1 MTTKLLIAL
10 VVIPL
15 LAYAGLCGLM
25 YAKQRE
31 LTYFAGFTR
40 VDASQTDFELHRDDV
55 VLRGWRVNPGRR
67 HALIYFGGNAESIQ
81 HMRGHL
87 AEWVPGH
94 SQYLLAYRGY
104 GASEGRPE
112 EALLFADALALYDH
126 VASEPGTE
134 TISVIGRSLGS
145 GVASYLASQ
154 RPVHRLVLITPF
166 DSLAGVAS
174 HHYPWLPVNRLIKD
188 RYDSDRHMADYRG
201 PVLIVRAGRDRVIPE
216 DSTARLAVALPVP
229 PTLLVLPAADH
240 DSALADPAEGRPVS
254 AFLTD

>member
-31 LTYFAGFTR
+31 LTYFGGFTR
-40 VDASQTDFELHRDDV
+40 VDASQTDFELRRDDV
-55 VLRGWRVNPGRR
+55 VLRGWRVNPGQR
-67 HALIYFGGNAESIQ
+67 HAVIYFGGNAESIQ

-94 SQYLLAYRGY
+94 SHYLLAYRGY

-112 EALLFADALALYDH
+112 EALLFADALALFDH
-126 VASEPGTE
+126 VASEPRTE
-134 TISVIGRSLGS
+134 TVSVIGRSLGS
-145 GVASYLASQ
+145 GVASYVASQ

-166 DSLAGVAS
+166 DSLAGVAA
-174 HHYPWLPVNRLIKD
+174 HHYPWLPVDRLIKD
-188 RYDSDRHMADYRG
+188 RYDSDRHLAGYRR
-201 PVLIVRAGRDRVIPE
+201 PVMIVRAGRDPVIPA
-216 DSTARLAVALPVP
+216 DSTLRLIESLPVS
-229 PTLLVLPAADH
+229 PTVLVLPAADH
-240 DSALADPAEGRPVS
+240 DSALADPGEGRPVA
-254 AFLTD
+254 AFLAD